1 MVMKNI
7 LLRSNLREIRASAK
21 RFISLAFISLL
32 GVGFFVGIKMASV
45 DMLTTLDN
53 YFDQVALYDVKVAAP
68 LGFSDDNIA
77 AVRELP
83 EVQTVVAVRYRDEI
97 AELAGSEQIVQ
108 LIELSQAINRVELLE
123 GEWPTAENEIV
134 VERALLTD
142 NGLVLGD
149 TMNTSAEQAI
159 RYKIVGIVESP
170 LFLDTGRG
178 NTLDGSKVS
187 YYAYAGAET
196 FNETDAQDLYLKAVD
211 ADGEVTASE
220 SYLSAVEDTEQAVAD
235 LAPAEVTER
244 LTTLVGM
251 ADPDLVELYD
261 WQITTRADNTAYS
274 DLMNSTDSIENIGNI
289 FPIVFYVVAIL
300 VSLISMKRM
309 VEDDRGEIG
318 TLKSLGFGDWRI
330 IRKYLRY
337 AFLAVVIG
345 SVVGVAAGA
354 VTLPNVV
361 WDLYENSFTL
371 PELELGLSPVYVTI
385 GVGVALGCILLATL
399 FVALR
404 TLKEVPAS
412 LLRPK
417 APKSG
422 RRVWLERITPIWKR
436 LKFSNKISIRNIF
449 RYKSRVFAMI
459 IGIMGS
465 TALILTGF
473 GLRDSLVDIS
483 KTQFG
488 EIFMYDRAV
497 TLMDQAAEI
506 ETVRDEM
513 VENGNQVLAA
523 EVAVVDVLGDKKD
536 YAANLVV
543 MQDEGQ
549 ELIRLLN
556 LANQEVSLEY
566 DRVIITAKLAE
577 LLGVQVGDNVK
588 LVIHHQER
596 EYQIQEIVQNHLEH
610 YIYMTPETY
619 EKTVGQVDPN
629 TLFVRL
635 GQTGEEFERYLDN
648 LTWGVMVTSA
658 DDAKQEIEDVIWSLN
673 SVVVILIL
681 ASSILA
687 FVVMYNLAAININE
701 RQRELATLK
710 VLGFYNKEVDNYI
723 NSETNLLTLIGALLG
738 LGFGYFLCH
747 YILITCEIDSLM
759 FVRQINPWSYL
770 YTLLIVAV
778 FTIAVNFFTH
788 RQLRRI
794 KMLESLKTVE

>member
-1 MVMKNI
+1 MKNI
-7 LLRSNLREIRASAK
+7 LLKSNLREIRASAK
-21 RFISLAFISLL
+21 RFVSLAFISLL

-53 YFDQVALYDVKVAAP
+53 YFDQVALYDVKVTAP
-68 LGFSDDNIA
+68 LGLTDENIA
-77 AVRELP
+77 AVRELS
-83 EVQTVVAVRYRDEI
+83 EVQSAVAVRHRDEVV
-97 AELAGSEQIVQ
+97 ELDESEQILQ

-123 GEWPTAENEIV
+123 GEWPAAADEV
-134 VERALLTD
+134 MVERALLT
-142 NGLVLGD
+142 NNNLAIGD
-149 TMNTSAEQAI
+149 TVMTVDGPA
-159 RYKIVGIVESP
+159 YKIVGVVESP
-170 LFLDTGRG
+170 LFLDRERGVTTTGA
-178 NTLDGSKVS
+178 KVN

-196 FNETDAQDLYLKAVD
+196 FDEMDTRDLYLKATGTE
-211 ADGEVTASE
+211 AETTGSE
-220 SYLSAVEDTEQAVAD
+220 AYLEAVEQTEQAVAE
-235 LAPAEVTER
+235 LAPTEVVER
-244 LTTLVGM
+244 LEGLMGVADAELV
-251 ADPDLVELYD
+251 DLYD
-261 WQITTRADNTAYS
+261 WQVTTRADNAAYG
-274 DLMNSTDSIENIGNI
+274 DLLNSVDSIEKLGTI

-300 VSLISMKRM
+300 VSLIAMKRM

-337 AFLAVVIG
+337 AFLAVMIG
-345 SVVGVAAGA
+345 SAVGVAAGA

-361 WDLYENSFTL
+361 WDLYENTYAL

-385 GVGVALGCILLATL
+385 GVGVALVCILLATL
-399 FVALR
+399 YVALR

-417 APKSG
+417 APRSG

-436 LKFSNKISIRNIF
+436 LTFSNKISIRNIF

-483 KTQFG
+483 ATQFG
-488 EIFMYDRAV
+488 EIFAYDRAV
-497 TLMDQAAEI
+497 ALLDPAAEV

-513 VENGNQVLAA
+513 IENGNQALAT
-523 EVAVVDVLGDKKD
+523 EVTAVEVVGEHKD

-543 MQDEGQ
+543 MEDEGQ
-549 ELIRLLN
+549 DLLRLLDKN
-556 LANQEVSLEY
+556 DQKVTLE
-566 DRVIITAKLAE
+566 DGKVVITAKLAE
-577 LLGVQVGDNVK
+577 LLGVQAGARIK
-588 LVIHHQER
+588 IVINQQEY
-596 EYQIQEIVQNHLEH
+596 EYEIQALVQNHLEH
-610 YIYMTPETY
+610 YVYMSPETY
-619 EKTVGQVDPN
+619 AETVGEVKLN
-629 TLFVRL
+629 TIFVQL
-635 GQTGEEFERYLDN
+635 GQSEEDFEQFLED
-648 LTWGVMVTSA
+648 LAWGTVVTSA
-658 DDAKQEIEDVIWSLN
+658 EDAKQEIEDVLWSLN

-723 NSETNLLTLIGALLG
+723 NSETNLLTLIGAALG

-747 YILITCEIDSLM
+747 YILLTCEIDSLM

-770 YTLLIVAV
+770 YTILIVAV
-778 FTIAVNFFTH
+778 FTVAVNFFTH
-788 RQLRRI
+788 RQLKKI